1 MVERAVGAQLAHV
14 DAFIGASSR
23 NPPFM
28 ISWKRLCC
36 SICSEKCRVL
46 HALVSCAGLSFDVSA
61 RFGSR
66 RSLSHPL
73 RGPPIARLSAL
84 LSLPCASAAVPLSPC
99 SVSALMVLCQISLC
113 YVTSLLSVTSVSLL
127 SCVPSLRLLALGS
140 PRWLR
145 LSLLLSSFGI
155 WCLLFLLGSIYLDLE
170 KFLSPEKIR
179 VSIKKYMLLP
189 KSELLSKF

>member
-66 RSLSHPL
+66 RSLSHSL
-73 RGPPIARLSAL
+73 REPPIVRLSAL
-84 LSLPCASAAVPLSPC
+84 FSLPCASAAVPLSPC
-99 SVSALMVLCQISLC
+99 SVSALMFLCQVSLC
-113 YVTSLLSVTSVSLL
+113 YAASH
-127 SCVPSLRLLALGS
+127 LRLLQSLCF
-140 PRWLR
+140 RVFLR
-145 LSLLLSSFGI
+145 FGC
-155 WCLLFLLGSIYLDLE
+155 WHRGVPASCE
-170 KFLSPEKIR
+170 KMQGDENW
-179 VSIKKYMLLP
+179 
-189 KSELLSKF
+189 